1 QVLMKHLGK
10 LTASP
15 PDDASFD
22 LTAIADKLA
31 RNRLSTAVTNTVRPA
46 MPVARLVREYVTKM
60 PDPSFSEIIAV
71 DLASKYRE
79 LAESAVDPDVIFGS
93 LVDYVLGEQRV
104 DPKFFWAAAGIVAH
118 YFELCDVFER

>member
-1 QVLMKHLGK
+1 MKHLGK
-10 LTASP
+10 QTAGLP
-15 PDDASFD
+15 QDTSFD
-22 LTAIADKLA
+22 LTAISDKLA
-31 RNRLSTAVTNTVRPA
+31 RNRLSAAVTNTVRPA
-46 MPVARLVREYVTKM
+46 MPVARLVRDYVTRM
-60 PDPSFSEIIAV
+60 PDPSFSEFIAI

-79 LAESAVDPDVIFGS
+79 LAESVNDPDVIFGS